1 MSYNLEEIK
10 DKAAYCLNCK
20 TKPCT
25 KGCPLGNNIPE
36 FIRYIK
42 EENYEK
48 AYDVLSS
55 TTVMQSICGRIC
67 PKEKQ
72 CEESCVRG
80 IKQNSV
86 TIGEL
91 EAFIGDLAIEKKYNK
106 KNNFKT
112 IDKKVAVIG
121 GGPAGLTCAKFLSR
135 ERIKVTIFEK
145 HEKLGGILRY
155 GIPEFRLDTEI
166 LDKWLEDL
174 LDENIDVQLKKE
186 LGLNINLE
194 RLQKEYD
201 AIFLSFGANISCKM
215 NIKGEDLKGVLGAN
229 ELLEYKDFPDFK
241 NRKVAVIGGG
251 NVAIDAA
258 RTIIRLGA
266 EDVSIIY
273 RRNIDQMPADRK
285 EIEDAKKDNIN
296 FLFKTNIVKIIGDE
310 KCNVKQIECIK
321 TELIK
326 KEGQDRLIPI
336 NIENSNYLLD
346 FDYVVMAIGSKTSEG
361 LLGKLNLDISK
372 WGYII
377 TDDDYK
383 TSIDGVFAGGDLIGT
398 KATVAW
404 ASKAGREAA
413 KSIIKY
419 LKTYK

>member
-1 MSYNLEEIK
+1 
-10 DKAAYCLNCK
+10 
-20 TKPCT
+20 
-25 KGCPLGNNIPE
+25 
-36 FIRYIK
+36 
-42 EENYEK
+42 
-48 AYDVLSS
+48 
-55 TTVMQSICGRIC
+55 
-67 PKEKQ
+67 
-72 CEESCVRG
+72 
-80 IKQNSV
+80 
-86 TIGEL
+86 
-91 EAFIGDLAIEKKYNK
+91 
-106 KNNFKT
+106 
-112 IDKKVAVIG
+112 
-121 GGPAGLTCAKFLSR
+121 
-135 ERIKVTIFEK
+135 
-145 HEKLGGILRY
+145 
-155 GIPEFRLDTEI
+155 
-166 LDKWLEDL
+166 
-174 LDENIDVQLKKE
+174 
-186 LGLNINLE
+186 
-194 RLQKEYD
+194 
-201 AIFLSFGANISCKM
+201 
-215 NIKGEDLKGVLGAN
+215 
-229 ELLEYKDFPDFK
+229 
-241 NRKVAVIGGG
+241 
-251 NVAIDAA
+251 
-258 RTIIRLGA
+258 
-266 EDVSIIY
+266 
-273 RRNIDQMPADRK
+273 MPADRK

-419 LKTYK
+419 LKIYK

>member
-1 MSYNLEEIK
+1 MSHNLEEIK
-10 DKAAYCLNCK
+10 NKAAYCLNCK

-55 TTVMQSICGRIC
+55 ATVMQSICGRIC

-72 CEESCVRG
+72 CEGSCVRG

-186 LGLNINLE
+186 LGLNISLE

-419 LKTYK
+419 LKIYK

>member
-1 MSYNLEEIK
+1 MRYNLEEIK
-10 DKAAYCLNCK
+10 NKAAYCLNCK

-72 CEESCVRG
+72 CEGSCVRG

-135 ERIKVTIFEK
+135 EGIKVTIFEK

-186 LGLNINLE
+186 LGLNISLE

>member
-72 CEESCVRG
+72 CEGSCVRG

-186 LGLNINLE
+186 LGLNISLE

-419 LKTYK
+419 LKIYK

>member
-1 MSYNLEEIK
+1 MSHNLEEIK

-72 CEESCVRG
+72 CEGSCVRG

-86 TIGEL
+86 TIGDL

-135 ERIKVTIFEK
+135 EGIKVTIFEK

-186 LGLNINLE
+186 LGLNISLE

-326 KEGQDRLIPI
+326 KEGQDRPIPI